1 MPGSIN
7 LNSPSYL
14 PTLLGPSTPGT
25 SLLASLHRYAGAAP
39 RTTNPGTADP
49 VADPGAGS
57 RWQASLGQTTPG
69 LSNAID
75 FTERAST
82 ITSVDQV
89 LSDPTFR
96 TVVTTALGVPEQTG
110 SQSPAAQ
117 KQAISAGVDVT
128 KFKDPAFVTQ
138 FAQRYLI
145 AARQAVNGPS
155 DTTVPDLP
163 AQSAGFVV

>member
-1 MPGSIN
+1 MAGAVN

-14 PTLLGPSTPGT
+14 PTLLGPSTAGN
-25 SLLASLHRYAGAAP
+25 SLLASLHRYAG
-39 RTTNPGTADP
+39 
-49 VADPGAGS
+49 VAPGAANPAADSGTGS
-57 RWQASLGQTTPG
+57 RWRANLGQTTPG

-96 TVVTTALGVPEQTG
+96 AVLTTTLGVPEQSG
-110 SQSPAAQ
+110 SQSLAAQ
-117 KQAISAGVDVT
+117 KQAISAQVDVT
-128 KFKDPAFVTQ
+128 RFKDPAFVTQ
-138 FAQRYLI
+138 FTQRYLT
-145 AARQAVNGPS
+145 AARQAASGPS
-155 DTTVPDLP
+155 DTAAPDLP